1 MLPLLSLRKVKVRKN
16 FPFVRAPSRPNVP
29 PATTMQPTSHETA
42 IGTISLRAATTADID
57 ELVALNTR
65 CFPAMAEENVVWTR
79 GHLLSHQRLFS
90 EGQIVAELNG
100 KLVGGVCSLI
110 VDLGDNPYR
119 PHTYAGITDGGFF
132 HNHDPSGDTLYGAD
146 VFVEPTLR
154 GGGVGRLLYEAR
166 RNLCKQ
172 HNLRRILAGGRLHGY
187 LQHADKMTPEE
198 YIHAVEVGDIKDLV
212 LSFQLR
218 EGFIVRGILKN
229 YITDP
234 NSKNN
239 ASLIEWLNPDY
250 TPTTNQDHRKVRVAA
265 VQYQVRKINSFQE
278 FAEQVEYFVETAHDY
293 RADFVLFPEFFS
305 VQLLSQDSLKNLPS
319 REGIA
324 KLAEM
329 ETEFMELM
337 SRLSREYGLHII
349 AGSHPMRRG
358 EVIYNASPVFFPDGS
373 HVTQPKLHITP
384 SEVKYWGITGGN
396 ELRVIDTPKARI
408 GVLICYDSEFP
419 EAARSL
425 ADQGAEIIF
434 VPFCT
439 DDRPGYQRV
448 RICSRA
454 RAVENQLYVVTAGV
468 IGNLPSVPAMDIHYG
483 QASIFTPSDSE
494 FARDGIQAEADAN
507 VEMLLVNDLDINDLY
522 RSRSQ
527 GSVRQVIDRR
537 RDLFPF
543 STNLKNDLPG
553 LHHDEFRPVDI
564 FSPEED

>member
-1 MLPLLSLRKVKVRKN
+1 MARTYS
-16 FPFVRAPSRPNVP
+16 
-29 PATTMQPTSHETA
+29 PAELTMQPASHETPL
-42 IGTISLRAATTADID
+42 GMVTLRLAATADID
-57 ELVALNTR
+57 ELVTLNTR

-79 GHLLSHQRLFS
+79 GHLLSHQRLFP
-90 EGQIVAELNG
+90 EGQIVAELDG
-100 KLVGGVCSLI
+100 ALVGGVCSLI

-119 PHTYAGITDGGFF
+119 PHTYSGITDGGFF

-146 VFVEPTLR
+146 VFVDPALR
-154 GGGVGRLLYEAR
+154 GSGVGRLLYEAR
-166 RNLCKQ
+166 RTLCKER
-172 HNLRRILAGGRLHGY
+172 NLRRILAGGRLFGY
-187 LQHADKMTPEE
+187 LQHAAEMTPEE
-198 YIHAVEVGDIKDLV
+198 YVHAVEIGEIKDLV

-239 ASLIEWLNPDY
+239 ASLIEWLNPNHS
-250 TPTTNQDHRKVRVAA
+250 PTTSQNHRKVRVAA

-278 FAEQVEYFVETAHDY
+278 FADQVEYFVETAHDY

-329 ETEFMELM
+329 EDEFMALM
-337 SRLSREYGLHII
+337 SRLAREYGLHII
-349 AGSHPMRRG
+349 AGSHPMKRDD
-358 EVIYNASPVFFPDGS
+358 VMYNASPVFFPDGS

-384 SEVKYWGITGGN
+384 AEVKYWGITGGN
-396 ELRVIDTPKARI
+396 ELRVINTPKARI
-408 GVLICYDSEFP
+408 GILICYDSEFP
-419 EAARSL
+419 EAARAL

-439 DDRPGYQRV
+439 DDRSGYQRV

-494 FARDGIQAEADAN
+494 FARDGIQAEADPN
-507 VEMLLVNDLDINDLY
+507 VEMLLVNDLDISDIY

-527 GSVRQVIDRR
+527 GSVRQVVDRR

-543 STNLKNDLPG
+543 STKLKNDLPG
-553 LHHDEFRPVDI
+553 LHEDDFRPVDI
-564 FSPEED
+564 FDPESDS